1 VATANPASCSARA
14 IAAPARGS
22 VTPRELQVLGLIADG
37 RPAKSIADRL
47 GIAVSTVRNHIR
59 AILVEL
65 GCQQLEAAAQ
75 ARRRG
80 LIR

>member
-1 VATANPASCSARA
+1 VQRPRDHRSGARVGY
-14 IAAPARGS
+14 AAGA
-22 VTPRELQVLGLIADG
+22 QVLELVADG
-37 RPAKSIADRL
+37 LPAKSIADRL